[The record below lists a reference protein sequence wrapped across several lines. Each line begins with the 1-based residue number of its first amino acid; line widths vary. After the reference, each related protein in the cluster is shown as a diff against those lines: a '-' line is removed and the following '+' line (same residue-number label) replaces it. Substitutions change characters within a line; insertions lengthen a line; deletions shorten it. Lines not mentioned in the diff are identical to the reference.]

1 MVSHTKRKNGVYTMG
16 FDQKA
21 VKLVG
26 KKVEVKMFNGTVI
39 SGTMSHCNKGYIC
52 FITHYKNAPTEK
64 TTIRRLALKDIT
76 SMIEVKC

>member
-1 MVSHTKRKNGVYTMG
+1 MMG

-21 VKLVG
+21 LRLIG
-26 KKVEVKMFNGTVI
+26 KKVEVKMYNGLII

-52 FITHYKNAPTEK
+52 FITNYKTQEQEK

-76 SMIEVKC
+76 SMVEVRR

>member
-1 MVSHTKRKNGVYTMG
+1 MG

-21 VKLVG
+21 LKLIG
-26 KKVEVKMFNGTVI
+26 KKVEVKMYNGLII

-52 FITHYKNAPTEK
+52 FITNYRKDEQEK

-76 SMIEVKC
+76 SMVEVTR

>member
-1 MVSHTKRKNGVYTMG
+1 MMG

-21 VKLVG
+21 LKLLG
-26 KKVEVKMFNGTVI
+26 KKVEVKMYNGLII

-52 FITHYKNAPTEK
+52 FVTNLKTPNQEEK

-76 SMIEVKC
+76 SMIEVAR